1 MKMTE
6 KTSGTLAVAFTYACW
21 GLLTLVE
28 GGYMFRFHRDLGK
41 TYKLYGIAAIFS
53 SVWSIGFGLL
63 PLQTDPAVARVCRAV
78 GMIGVFYCS
87 LR

>member
-1 MKMTE
+1 M
-6 KTSGTLAVAFTYACW
+6 AVVISLILYTF
-21 GLLTLVE
+21 GILTLVE
-28 GGYMFRFHRDLGK
+28 GVYMFRFHRDLGK